1 MEKLTYL
8 QDNYFKEWLEM
19 RQKVENEI
27 SNKQA
32 MFCLCGRIATGLHES
47 NCLKFRDK
55 VNSET
60 LKRLDYLLTS

>member
-32 MFCLCGRIATGLHES
+32 MFCVCGRLSTGLHES
-47 NCLKFRDK
+47 CCSKFRDK
-55 VNSET
+55 VASET